1 MLVIIS
7 WLSDL
12 KFGSPPPNKEQTPCL
27 GDPPPTGFLEP
38 RHVVVPPIHF

>member
-12 KFGSPPPNKEQTPCL
+12 KFGSPPPNKEARGGPSN
-27 GDPPPTGFLEP
+27 PFLE
-38 RHVVVPPIHF
+38 